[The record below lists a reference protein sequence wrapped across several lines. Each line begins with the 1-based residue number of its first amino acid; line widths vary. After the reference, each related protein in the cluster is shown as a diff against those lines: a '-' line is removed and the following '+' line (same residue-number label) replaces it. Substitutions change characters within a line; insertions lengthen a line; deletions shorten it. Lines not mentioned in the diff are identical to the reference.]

1 MSLSTKIS
9 TWRPG
14 TDALSDI
21 ILKLK
26 TQAKSTK
33 LSRQTWCFKKITDKN
48 FKNVF
53 NKIFDVLK

>member
-33 LSRQTWCFKKITDKN
+33 RDKLDALKK
-48 FKNVF
+48 
-53 NKIFDVLK
+53 